1 MVICIL
7 LHIQLYTT
15 ICCYILQ
22 CTTIY
27 YLIYALSIKELLYEQ
42 LRSWNFHRWTQ
53 NSKLNTA
60 GQNARAQKMQNEKE
74 LIPLSGK
81 WAEPA
86 PVTVGGRAR
95 ARARALSRK
104 SKARNQQNLENFNGN
119 LSFDQRG
126 KLFSFSFSTK
136 RAFRKYRSCPYRG
149 ERTTFLTSYLK
160 THQKIILFQ
169 IRSDDQNPRRET
181 GGLIS
186 KLHVVRRKHQN
197 QGFPNT
203 YKTTYPPSWAH
214 PGAPWGSLSG
224 PWALPAAPKRTLKFF
239 ARILIF

>member
-1 MVICIL
+1 M
-7 LHIQLYTT
+7 
-15 ICCYILQ
+15 
-22 CTTIY
+22 
-27 YLIYALSIKELLYEQ
+27 
-42 LRSWNFHRWTQ
+42 
-53 NSKLNTA
+53 
-60 GQNARAQKMQNEKE
+60 QKRKT

-95 ARARALSRK
+95 ARARARALSRK
-104 SKARNQQNLENFNGN
+104 SKARNQPNLENFKGN

-181 GGLIS
+181 WGLIS
-186 KLHVVRRKHQN
+186 KLHAMIKIRW
-197 QGFPNT
+197 FPRYTPENT
-203 YKTTYPPSWAH
+203 PNERFTERLWP
-214 PGAPWGSLSG
+214 
-224 PWALPAAPKRTLKFF
+224 
-239 ARILIF
+239 IFSVL

>member
-1 MVICIL
+1 MDSYGAEIFTVERR
-7 LHIQLYTT
+7 IQ
-15 ICCYILQ
+15 
-22 CTTIY
+22 
-27 YLIYALSIKELLYEQ
+27 
-42 LRSWNFHRWTQ
+42 NWTRPG
-53 NSKLNTA
+53 KTR
-60 GQNARAQKMQNEKE
+60 ARKKMQKRKE

-104 SKARNQQNLENFNGN
+104 SKARNQPNLENFKGN

-149 ERTTFLTSYLK
+149 ERTTFWSSYLK

-181 GGLIS
+181 WGLIS
-186 KLHVVRRKHQN
+186 KLHVIVHVFNPKFCVLFNFQLFFKFLDAVNDFLKHLV
-197 QGFPNT
+197 T
-203 YKTTYPPSWAH
+203 HKTFNCFKKGRFSHREKW
-214 PGAPWGSLSG
+214 
-224 PWALPAAPKRTLKFF
+224 
-239 ARILIF
+239 